1 MLISISLSY
10 QSKGSS
16 SDLPYRRSVPSFNS
30 LFLAVDNDNVLEIR
44 VAKPLTKFTKH
55 RLEFLALEAFIV
67 DKAHRGKM
75 DEEF

>member
-1 MLISISLSY
+1 MLISISLGY

-30 LFLAVDNDNVLEIR
+30 LFLAVSNDNVLEIR
-44 VAKPLTKFTKH
+44 VAKPPTKFTKH